1 MNIQEGIK
9 TIMTG
14 QDLTREEISSLMN
27 QILRGS
33 VSEVQIGAFLVSLC
47 IKGESVDEVIGSAEV
62 MRELSSKVLVDKE
75 YLVDT
80 CGTGG
85 VGSGIFNV
93 STTAAFVASS
103 CGAKVAKHGNR
114 SATRKSGSADLLEA
128 AGIAINLTPYQVK
141 KCIEEVG
148 IGFMFAPAHHDAMKH
163 AIGPRKELGIKTIF
177 NLLGPITNPAGAL
190 NQVVGVFDMKWVK
203 PIAEV
208 LKGLG
213 SNNVLVC
220 HSEDGLDEIS
230 TSAPTKVAELRNG
243 KIEEYSISPSDFGLK
258 VLSINELK
266 VDSPEESLKLAKK
279 ALNGENEAASQM
291 VAMTS
296 GAALY
301 VAGLVKELKEGVEL
315 SLESIAKG
323 RGLEKLEHLSTFS
336 QSLFKQEK

>member
-14 QDLTREEISSLMN
+14 QDLTREEISSVMN

-62 MRELSSKVLVDKE
+62 MRELSSKVSVDKE

-128 AGIAINLTPYQVK
+128 AGVAINLTPHQVK

>member
-62 MRELSSKVLVDKE
+62 MRELSSKVSVDKE

-177 NLLGPITNPAGAL
+177 NLLGPLTNPAGAL
-190 NQVVGVFDMKWVK
+190 NQVLGVFDMKWVK

>member
-62 MRELSSKVLVDKE
+62 MRELSSKVSVDKE

-128 AGIAINLTPYQVK
+128 AGVAINLTPYQVK